1 MEDVVLHVHGRVEG
15 LCTFIETTEKLLE
28 PFTCRPPPV
37 FAPWFSDTAAK
48 IRPAK
53 RPPVLSGGHHEQSPA
68 DVCGPGD
75 QAAAAR
81 ESTNTTTNTTT
92 TNTTTNTTTDSPK
105 RSWSVLASRGAVQ
118 NSPSLSNRFRG
129 SVALHGLH
137 PQQRS
142 KWVISQHNC
151 GPQDLEQV
159 WRAVQRCSL
168 ATANANIQRQR
179 AEIWV
184 FCDLLHSEQV
194 GRVLKERLE
203 LAGTIGLF
211 VHRRGR
217 VFSL

>member
-1 MEDVVLHVHGRVEG
+1 MEDVVLHVHGCAEG
-15 LCTFIETTEKLLE
+15 LRTFIETTEKLLE

-37 FAPWFSDTAAK
+37 FAPWFSDTAASGK
-48 IRPAK
+48 APPIRPAK
-53 RPPVLSGGHHEQSPA
+53 RPPVLSGGHHEQRRA
-68 DVCGPGD
+68 DVCGPGG

-81 ESTNTTTNTTT
+81 EDRPLPSTTP
-92 TNTTTNTTTDSPK
+92 SPK

-118 NSPSLSNRFRG
+118 RSPSLSKRFCG

-168 ATANANIQRQR
+168 ATANANIQRER